1 MSWGRVE
8 TRGGLGGEGGSEARR
23 GTVWGAGWRRDSG
36 RARARVR
43 GAPRRRLR
51 RSAGSNAHNLA
62 SAGSEFTLSSSS
74 VTIVVSRMTSD
85 VWVEVRRVV
94 RPPYPHTSPRAMR
107 DFSIRAGDAVAS
119 AAMRERRLLL
129 VGGRDDVA
137 RESSPTSAR
146 VSAGRSPWTASPRLR
161 APAPS
166 TADASL
172 DADRTVSAW
181 VGVSPRFH
189 IRRARADLDDPSA
202 SPGTPTRPPHHPLRP
217 HPRAR
222 LAPARLDAR
231 FDNPSATA
239 PSSSRPRRV
248 DIVPVP
254 ASPTHPDVH
263 PRDAPRLPREDLD
276 PATPAWLDDHRHPRD
291 ATSSSPPGFGLW
303 SPPSSS
309 SSRGREHKSPDAD
322 DPFGDRYRTRR
333 ERRHGERYRR
343 EVVLV
348 TAPSASADIVPRGA
362 GRRRPR
368 DGGYR
373 DATTSGADR
382 RSTAPS
388 SFASRSRASRSA
400 RRPPD
405 RLTFSAA
412 MRAIETMEIRDG
424 GASRRSRRAR
434 ALLLG
439 DDDVEDTGPDVRRGR
454 GWVSDAASASASG
467 SGSDDSDDLV
477 DARVARR
484 RAETARRRHGFMRHT
499 SAPLSAPPSAPPALT
514 GVGHPP
520 SHRVESDFAC
530 VARASTRAARRR
542 REFAANIGG
551 EGTKAMT
558 RAEERREKGVGYVA
572 ADAHVGTP
580 SSVRKLTGREGAGRL
595 ALRR

>member
-1 MSWGRVE
+1 MEV
-8 TRGGLGGEGGSEARR
+8 
-23 GTVWGAGWRRDSG
+23 
-36 RARARVR
+36 
-43 GAPRRRLR
+43 
-51 RSAGSNAHNLA
+51 
-62 SAGSEFTLSSSS
+62 
-74 VTIVVSRMTSD
+74 
-85 VWVEVRRVV
+85 VRRVV
-94 RPPYPHTSPRAMR
+94 RPPSPHTSPRAMR

-137 RESSPTSAR
+137 RESSPASAR
-146 VSAGRSPWTASPRLR
+146 VSAGRSSWTASPRRR

-202 SPGTPTRPPHHPLRP
+202 SPGTPTRPPHRP

-231 FDNPSATA
+231 FVNPPATA

-254 ASPTHPDVH
+254 ASPTRPDVH
-263 PRDAPRLPREDLD
+263 PRDARRLPREDLD
-276 PATPAWLDDHRHPRD
+276 PATPAWLDDDRQ
-291 ATSSSPPGFGLW
+291 SPGFGSW

-309 SSRGREHKSPDAD
+309 SYRGREPHSPDAD

-333 ERRHGERYRR
+333 ERRHGEQYRR

-348 TAPSASADIVPRGA
+348 TAPNASADIVPRA
-362 GRRRPR
+362 ARRRR
-368 DGGYR
+368 VSR
-373 DATTSGADR
+373 SIVARATPPGADR

-412 MRAIETMEIRDG
+412 MRAIETMEIRAG

-434 ALLLG
+434 AKLLG
-439 DDDVEDTGPDVRRGR
+439 DDVQVRRGW
-454 GWVSDAASASASG
+454 GWVSDADADADAASASAST
-467 SGSDDSDDLV
+467 SDDDLV

-520 SHRVESDFAC
+520 SHRVESDFAI

-542 REFAANIGG
+542 REFAAKIGG

-558 RAEERREKGVGYVA
+558 KAEERREWGVGYVA

-580 SSVRKLTGREGAGRL
+580 SSVRKLTGREGGSGL
-595 ALRR
+595 APRR